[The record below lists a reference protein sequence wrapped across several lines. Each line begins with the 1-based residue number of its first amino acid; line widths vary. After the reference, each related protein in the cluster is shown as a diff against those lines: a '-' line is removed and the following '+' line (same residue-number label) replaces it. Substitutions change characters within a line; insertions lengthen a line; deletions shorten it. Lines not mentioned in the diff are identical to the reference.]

1 MGFDIENIYID
12 DFFEKLD
19 GVVNVFDNV
28 DVSELFVLNFFF
40 NKIVCKEYKWYDNI
54 LVNIWYCNIL
64 VNIIDLRIL
73 KKFR

>member
-1 MGFDIENIYID
+1 M
-12 DFFEKLD
+12 
-19 GVVNVFDNV
+19 VNVFDNV

-64 VNIIDLRIL
+64 VNIVDLRIL

>member
-64 VNIIDLRIL
+64 VNIVDLRI
-73 KKFR
+73 

>member
-64 VNIIDLRIL
+64 VNIVDLRIL